1 MLNSYND
8 NASCFELGLI
18 IALIN
23 YMIDTTDTRYRFKSF
38 AKDVHVLDG
47 WQKFFRACGLNIFEN
62 FIALTGEVVDQNS
75 RSVVH
80 RIELGDPTRVFY
92 FKRHKDFMKR
102 SACTLFRP
110 KPMIYNELEN
120 MMHYARAGFDAVD
133 PVAWG
138 WQKDKVG
145 GNSFL
150 LTAELTDYRPLQS
163 YLDNDLI
170 MRSAEKRY
178 AISNALSSMLAAI
191 HDAGLAHAD
200 LFTWH
205 IFLRPSWSSYKL
217 QPIDLER
224 SRKKGKMICL
234 SSFKIKRKQIDD
246 LASLHL
252 TVPWPLVSF
261 SERMRFFHDYRKKRG
276 MLGSGRKLL
285 KAILKRAKHRGGR
298 RKFKP
303 YGVARKLRT

>member
-1 MLNSYND
+1 MV
-8 NASCFELGLI
+8 
-18 IALIN
+18 
-23 YMIDTTDTRYRFKSF
+23 DTTATRYRFKSF

-47 WQKFFRACGLNIFEN
+47 WQEFIQTCGLNSFES

-80 RIELGDPTRVFY
+80 RIELGDPPRTFY
-92 FKRHKDFMKR
+92 LKCHKNYMKR
-102 SACTLFRP
+102 RICTFFRP
-110 KPMIYNELEN
+110 EPIIYTELEN
-120 MMHYARAGFDAVD
+120 MMHYARAGFDALD

-138 WQKDKVG
+138 WQKGKGG

-150 LTAELTDYRPLQS
+150 LTADLRDYRPLQT
-163 YLDNDLI
+163 YLDDDLI
-170 MRSAEKRY
+170 MGSAEKRRS
-178 AISNALSSMLAAI
+178 ISNALSSGFAAI
-191 HDAGLAHAD
+191 HDAGLAHVD

-205 IFLRPSWSSYKL
+205 VFLRPSWSGYKL

-224 SRKKGKMICL
+224 SVKKKKMIW
-234 SSFKIKRKQIDD
+234 SSFRIKKKQIDD

-276 MLGSGRKLL
+276 MSGSGNKLL
-285 KAILKRAKHRGGR
+285 KAVLKRARHKGHR

-303 YGVARKLRT
+303 FGVAGKLRT